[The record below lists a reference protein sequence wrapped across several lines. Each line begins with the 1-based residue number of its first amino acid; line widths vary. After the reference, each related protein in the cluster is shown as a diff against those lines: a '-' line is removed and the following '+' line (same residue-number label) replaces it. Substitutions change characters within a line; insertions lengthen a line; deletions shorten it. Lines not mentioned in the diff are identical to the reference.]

1 MFEGYTY
8 KDKELGKIDLKN
20 FNGFNVKKVRFWLD
34 YNNPSTDQIIKIKE
48 FVELHPVT
56 IEDLQGKEETTRIKY
71 EEFDDY
77 SFIVYTG
84 IKKISKDDL
93 ELYTVYFIVGK
104 RFLITVHKDNK
115 IINDLKKNNRRK
127 KFLLSRGTDYL
138 LHYLIDQEI
147 DLYYPIVENH
157 EKELERLD
165 KDILKSR
172 DKKKLDDLFDKKV
185 INSELKSM
193 VVSTGRMISK
203 MTKPSNRYIRE
214 EVIIYFKDVLD
225 NILIINDSLQ
235 TSKEQI
241 ATTISEHNTTLSSN
255 MNEAIKV
262 LTIIATI
269 MMPLTLI
276 TGIYGMN
283 LPILPGGQNKESFYL
298 ILGGMFLLSVI
309 MLLYFK
315 RKKWL

>member
-1 MFEGYTY
+1 MFEGYIY

-34 YNNPSTDQIIKIKE
+34 YNNPSQEEINKISK
-48 FVELHPVT
+48 FVNLHPVT
-56 IEDLQGKEETTRIKY
+56 IEDLQGEEETTRIKY

-77 SFIVYTG
+77 SFIAYTG

-93 ELYTVYFIVGK
+93 ELYTLYFIVGK

-138 LHYLIDQEI
+138 LHYLIDKEI

-172 DKKKLDDLFDKKV
+172 DKKKLDDLFDKKI

-193 VVSTGRMISK
+193 VVSAGRMMSR

-214 EVIIYFKDVLD
+214 EVVIYFKDVLD
-225 NILIINDSLQ
+225 NLLIINDSLQ
-235 TSKEQI
+235 TTKEQI
-241 ATTISEHNTTLSSN
+241 AATISEHNTMLSSN

-283 LPILPGGQNKESFYL
+283 LPILPGGQSKESFYL
-298 ILGGMFLLSVI
+298 IMGI
-309 MLLYFK
+309 MLFVAAVMIYYFK
-315 RKKWL
+315 RKKWV

>member
-20 FNGFNVKKVRFWLD
+20 FKGFNVKKIKFWLD
-34 YNNPSTDQIIKIKE
+34 FNNPSEEDIKKISE
-48 FVELHPVT
+48 FVELHPIT
-56 IEDLQGKEETTRIKY
+56 IEDLKDEEETTRIKY

-104 RFLITVHKDNK
+104 RFLITLHKDNK
-115 IINDLKKNNRRK
+115 IINDLKKRDRRK

-138 LHYLIDQEI
+138 LHYFIDKEI

-157 EKELERLD
+157 EKAIEKLD

-185 INSELKSM
+185 INSELKSLI
-193 VVSTGRMISK
+193 VSSGRMMSRV
-203 MTKPSNRYIRE
+203 TKPSNRDIRE
-214 EVIIYFKDVLD
+214 EVVIYFKDVLD
-225 NILIINDSLQ
+225 NLLIINDSLQ
-235 TSKEQI
+235 TTKEQI
-241 ATTISEHNTTLSSN
+241 AATISEHNTLLSSN

-283 LPILPGGQNKESFYL
+283 LPILPGGQSKESFYL
-298 ILGGMFLLSVI
+298 IMGIMLSVAAVMI
-309 MLLYFK
+309 YYFK
-315 RKKWL
+315 RKKWV